1 MADVRRH
8 NRRVADLH
16 RMGVLGSSLQMTRP
30 ARFSLADVER
40 ALRAAEKRGLNVSGY
55 EIDPNG
61 TIRILTGASQAANDK
76 PNRLERYLNG

>member
-1 MADVRRH
+1 
-8 NRRVADLH
+8 
-16 RMGVLGSSLQMTRP
+16 MTAR

-61 TIRILTGASQAANDK
+61 TIRILTGASQAANDRRN
-76 PNRLERYLNG
+76 PLDRVLSR